1 MRADGWGAR
10 MNISATG
17 EPLLEDDLRKLE
29 EKLAAQLP
37 PSFRKFLR
45 DYNGGVPDP
54 RHFRWGRGAYQDSSV
69 RFFFHLWSEKPAD
82 PYSIEWNLATYQG
95 EDERIPRDLLP
106 IASDEGGNRV
116 CIGITGTRRGKIFFW
131 DHERESES
139 NPDSAVKQ
147 VKPSFPAFIKSLHTP
162 EEDIEGNI
170 WDSMN
175 AGDYERLGRLF
186 DEGLSPDYV
195 FIHHRLTLLE
205 YSAMYRETTLTELV
219 LRKGARKNIQ
229 NALRIAIERGN
240 TVSESLIREA
250 IGSD

>member
-1 MRADGWGAR
+1 
-10 MNISATG
+10 MNISEAR
-17 EPLLEDDLRKLE
+17 EPLSEDDLRRLE
-29 EKLAAQLP
+29 EILGVQLP
-37 PSFRKFLR
+37 SSYREFLR
-45 DYNGGVPDP
+45 DCNGGIPDP
-54 RHFRWGRGAYQDSSV
+54 RHFRWGRGAYQDSAVQS
-69 RFFFHLWSEKPAD
+69 FFHLWSEKSAD

-95 EDERIPRDLLP
+95 EEERIPRDLLP
-106 IASDEGGNRV
+106 IACDDGGNRV
-116 CIGITGTRRGKIFFW
+116 CIGITGPRRGKVFFW

-162 EEDIEGNI
+162 EKDPEFDVWLCLNK
-170 WDSMN
+170 S
-175 AGDYERLGRLF
+175 DYEQLGKLI

-205 YSAMYRETTLTELV
+205 YSAMFRNPTLTELV

-229 NALRIAIERGN
+229 NALRIAVERGN

-250 IGSD
+250 IGPD